1 MNALLR
7 RWRARSVALLE
18 LEAAEARRR
27 AEDDERIRERSRR
40 RADEYFRSLERAEGY
55 RWAHRKY
62 WPRDDLPQPQII
74 HWPVTL
80 PEDP

>member
-1 MNALLR
+1 MQALLR
-7 RWRARSVALLE
+7 WWRARSVALLE

-27 AEDDERIRERSRR
+27 AEADERIRERSRR
-40 RADEYFRSLERAEGY
+40 RAEGY

-62 WPRDDLPQPQII
+62 WPRDTQPQPQII

-80 PEDP
+80 TEDP